1 MIRHGYKLRKLGSS
15 VPKGSKVKVPKSRES
30 IEIRIRDP
38 DGKLLFSWDA
48 ARGNLK
54 QGIYECLDFTDRGLG
69 LSLDD
74 ILVPQEKVVREKV
87 AEIGS
92 ATRSAVERAI
102 KG

>member
-1 MIRHGYKLRKLGSS
+1 MIRHGYKLKKLGST
-15 VPKGSKVKVPKSRES
+15 VPLGSKVKVPKSRES
-30 IEIRIRDP
+30 IEIKIRDP

-54 QGIYECLDFTDRGLG
+54 QGIYECLDFTNRGLG

-74 ILVPQEKVVREKV
+74 VILPQEKVVREKV

-92 ATRSAVERAI
+92 ATRAAVSRVSSP
-102 KG
+102 